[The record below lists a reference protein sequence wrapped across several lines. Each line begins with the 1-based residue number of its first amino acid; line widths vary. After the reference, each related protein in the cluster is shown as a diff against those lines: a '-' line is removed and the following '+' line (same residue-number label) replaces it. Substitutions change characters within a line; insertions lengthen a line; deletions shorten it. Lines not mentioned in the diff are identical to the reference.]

1 MKYTNI
7 PSRNYEL
14 LFICCMLFISISFT
28 GQISNPGNISGGFP
42 KPILSSQNTMYI
54 FTNGAAIQTF
64 SLQNGIDSITNSYT
78 NNNLFEIGV
87 TSFDSFYACTQLNS
101 NKFSIRVLPPS
112 LTRPGTKI
120 NEYEF
125 SSETICLFSY
135 SDNGLSFGYAVWIN
149 NEFINLLKF
158 DSRTEIKHTI
168 FSGRKVGT
176 NIDCKIFLNE
186 IACVYTGKEAVDNDS
201 CFFHIF
207 TTEHVQQ
214 YSERELGSEGCYNS
228 PAQKIFKLDDNSN
241 YFYICYIRDLS
252 LYCIKSLHN
261 YGYYETK
268 ITGTLIMNGCKSNM
282 YNFDIGKLNTY
293 IIAVCANGNNI
304 YMKQF
309 DENFNGK
316 EDLPTYTID
325 NSDLIMPSIVYFD
338 PKNTVMTYYVISQ
351 KSGSQYFL
359 LVFPECI
366 DFSLS
371 TTINENIKIDFDNNR
386 IDNSGFDG
394 AMIQLISLP
403 SKGTIYNIDTQ
414 TIEQAKIKTN
424 YALNSLTYTATYDYG
439 TFEFSYLAMNSFF
452 YSSECKV
459 SIIVNNC
466 FMTCYTCY
474 GFQYSTD
481 NHDCKECD
489 INRGYYEAVDYPV
502 PPGVKYCVNRA
513 MAPSNYYFNTGVL
526 KFYKCDQSCDSC
538 VDNAPSQCTKCAA
551 GYHWENVNR
560 NSCVSS
566 APAHT
571 YLDADTDTYLPCY
584 SSCDTCNEQGTIN
597 KHNCLSCL
605 NDGVTYLY
613 FPIEGY
619 PTNCVNET
627 TKPTNYYLHNTNSIY
642 KKCDES
648 CETCSISSKMCGKCA
663 EYYYRY
669 EINNGH
675 CVNEETKDENYYF
688 DYIDEVYKQCDP
700 SCKTCSAAP
709 DGSTYN
715 CLSCPDNV
723 VKKYLSKG
731 NCEDYCP
738 SPTFGYKGYCVY
750 PCPDY
755 TSPVENYNSIQRN
768 NLCIECPPFYLY
780 EGKCI
785 IQMPA
790 NTYIINTN
798 FNILAKC
805 YPNCKS
811 CYGGGTITNM
821 KCTDC
826 AAGFYPLS
834 DKKYNCYDNVPDYY
848 YKYVDLITGYTEYR
862 PCYESCLSCNE
873 AGSDYDHQCK
883 FCREGYVKDPY
894 SSKNCYKKC
903 EFYWYRERTF
913 PYKYQCT
920 ITNECP
926 SNYPY
931 LYEKTGECAISC
943 NHCYGCKDLSLFDLD
958 NKCVEKC
965 TENSIEDKGYFKCH
979 TTNDIDSLINYG
991 IHNYITEGINNSK
1004 DQPNKY
1010 LLGNETNFHLCNS
1023 TVKGIEDCKNISTH
1037 MGLSYMNLSDC
1048 FNVMAQIY
1056 HFDIDGGDYFYYAIF
1071 ERIREDTTSPQV
1083 YYEIFDK
1090 TGVRLES
1097 KYCVN
1102 SKINIT
1108 KSYLNKKETE
1118 DAVNIYNKYGY
1129 DILKYKSNGFYS
1141 DICKHF
1147 ESDDKFD
1154 ILLNDR
1160 YDFFYKNRAYYFCEE
1175 NCKLTDIFPKTYEV
1189 FCDCLNKEN
1198 TLNDVDF
1205 VQYEISKRLYKDNPL
1220 QYFKCANLVFSK
1232 WTFKRNIANYIIMF
1246 FFVLQIILCRYFYTT
1261 GRKPFFSF
1269 IHNKLLTLGN
1279 SDEAPRPSN
1288 PPKRVSVILD
1298 KVREEQLQKEEEDK
1312 QIGEE
1317 YAKIFIM
1324 NNGYQAGSDD
1334 EKPNMQ
1340 NNNNTRRGNTEA
1352 NYSYD
1357 SNSSD
1362 NGPRRR
1368 AGVTVGPK
1376 IYGQTTA
1383 ANEDDE
1389 VSRLARQLKLEQ
1401 QEKKFAKEVL
1411 VKYPDTGYIFL
1422 YSFCMKRKH
1431 RILSLLYNKD
1441 VYEIFCYKLSFLIL
1455 SYSID
1460 FLMTTM
1466 LYLHYNVRNLYHHK
1480 KHHRIIQ
1487 DIGFGILSSL
1497 VSFFIIKFLKW
1508 LMEFKSSFKKYEGNI
1523 ADEDKREYY
1532 NKLNQLVNN
1541 LSIKF
1546 GFYFFF
1552 TFIGTFF
1559 IWYFVCSFISTYRNT
1574 QLSWGISISA
1584 NIIVSLVFPFIYYAF
1599 VVLLQYI
1606 SLNKYKL
1613 GLYKVSMFLLRL

>member
-1 MKYTNI
+1 MKYTYI
-7 PSRNYEL
+7 PFRNYDL
-14 LFICCMLFISISFT
+14 LFICYSLFISISFIT
-28 GQISNPGNISGGFP
+28 SQYANPGPISGGFP
-42 KPILSSQNTMYI
+42 KPIIDLQNQNTMLI
-54 FTNGAAIQTF
+54 FTNGASIQTF
-64 SLQNGIDSITNSYT
+64 SIQGGISSPGGYT
-78 NNNLFEIGV
+78 NNNRFEIGV
-87 TSFDSFYACTQLNS
+87 TSCGSFYACTTVNS
-101 NKFSIRVLPPS
+101 NKFSITVVVSTS
-112 LTRPGTKI
+112 LTGVNLNK
-120 NEYEF
+120 EYEF
-125 SSETICLFSY
+125 SSETICLFS
-135 SDNGLSFGYAVWIN
+135 SGQSAGYAAWIN
-149 NEFINLLKF
+149 NEFINLLSF
-158 DSRTEIKHTI
+158 DSNAEKKHTI

-176 NIDCKIFLNE
+176 NIDCTIFFEYNTEE
-186 IACVYTGKEAVDNDS
+186 IACVYTGKEVVDNDS

-207 TTEHVQQ
+207 NTDFTQQ

-228 PAQKIFKLDDNSN
+228 PAQKIFKLNQNSN
-241 YFYICYIRDLS
+241 YFYICYIRDLN
-252 LYCIKSLHN
+252 LYCIKSLHSA
-261 YGYYETK
+261 GYYETK

-282 YNFDIGKLNTY
+282 YNFAIGRLNTY

-304 YMKQF
+304 IMKQF
-309 DENFNGK
+309 DENFVGK

-325 NSDLIMPSIVYFD
+325 NSDLFMPSIVYFD
-338 PKNTVMTYYVISQ
+338 EKNTVMTYYDISQ
-351 KSGSQYFL
+351 NVGSQYFL
-359 LVFPECI
+359 LVFPECT

-371 TTINENIKIDFDNNR
+371 TTINENIKIDFDNDR
-386 IDNSGFDG
+386 VDNSGFNG
-394 AMIQLISLP
+394 AMVQLISLP
-403 SKGTIYNIDTQ
+403 SKGTIYNIDPQ
-414 TIEQAKIKTN
+414 NNNNILGKAKLNTN
-424 YALNSLTYTATYDYG
+424 YELNSLTYTATYDYG
-439 TFEFSYLAMNSFF
+439 TFEFSYIAINTYF

-459 SIIVNNC
+459 SITVENC
-466 FMTCYTCY
+466 FMTCYTCNGY
-474 GFQYSTD
+474 TYSSSY
-481 NHDCKECD
+481 HDCKECD
-489 INRGYYEAVDYPV
+489 INKGYYEAVDYT
-502 PPGVKYCVNRA
+502 PGAKYCVNRA
-513 MAPSNYYFNTGVL
+513 MAPSNYYFNTADL

-538 VDNAPSQCTKCAA
+538 VDNSPLQCTKCAT

-566 APAHT
+566 APPHT

-584 SSCDTCNEQGTIN
+584 STCDSCNEQGTVK

-605 NDGVTYLY
+605 NTPNQYY
-613 FPIEGY
+613 PIEGY
-619 PTNCVNET
+619 PTNCVDET
-627 TKPTNYYLHNTNSIY
+627 TKPSNYYLDNANAIY

-648 CETCSISSKMCGKCA
+648 CETCSTSSKMCGKCA
-663 EYYYRY
+663 EYYYPY
-669 EINNGH
+669 EISNGH
-675 CVNEETKDENYYF
+675 CVNEETKDEDYYF
-688 DYIDEVYKQCDP
+688 DYIDEVYKQCDA

-709 DGSTYN
+709 DGSTKN
-715 CLSCPDNV
+715 CLSCPNNM
-723 VKKYLSKG
+723 YLSKG
-731 NCEDYCP
+731 NCERYCP
-738 SPTFGYKGYCVY
+738 SPTYGYKGYCVY

-755 TSPVENYNSIQRN
+755 TAPEKDYLQTPGN
-768 NLCIECPPFYLY
+768 NLCIECPPLYLY
-780 EGKCI
+780 KGKCI
-785 IQMPA
+785 TAMPR

-798 FNILAKC
+798 FNILADC
-805 YPNCKS
+805 YPNCDS

-826 AAGFYPLS
+826 ANNFYPLS
-834 DKKYNCYDNVPDYY
+834 DKNYNCYDSEPDYY
-848 YKYVDLITGYTEYR
+848 YTSVDINTGIITEYR
-862 PCYESCLSCNE
+862 PCYESCLKCNG
-873 AGSDYDHQCK
+873 AGSDYDHQCTS
-883 FCREGYVKDPY
+883 CREGYVTDPY
-894 SSKNCYKKC
+894 SPNNCYKEC

-920 ITNECP
+920 TTNECP

-931 LYEKTGECAISC
+931 LYEETGECAISC
-943 NHCYGCKDLSLFDLD
+943 SHCNGCSSLSLFDLD
-958 NKCVEKC
+958 NKCVETC
-965 TENSIEDKGYFKCH
+965 TENSIEDKGYKKCH
-979 TTNDIDSLINYG
+979 TANDIDSLINYG
-991 IHNYITEGINNSK
+991 IHNYISEGMNNNQ

-1010 LLGNETNFHLCNS
+1010 LLGNETNVHLCNS
-1023 TVKGIEDCKNISTH
+1023 TVEGIEDCRNISTH

-1056 HFDIDGGDYFYYAIF
+1056 HFDIEGGDYFYYAIF
-1071 ERIREDTTSPQV
+1071 ERIREDTTTPQV

-1090 TGVRLES
+1090 KGVRLES
-1097 KYCVN
+1097 KYCMN

-1175 NCKLTDIFPKTYEV
+1175 NCNLADIFPKTYEV

-1198 TLNDVDF
+1198 TLTDVDF
-1205 VQYEISKRLYKDNPL
+1205 VKYEISKQLYKDSPL

-1232 WTFKRNIANYIIMF
+1232 WTFKRNIANYIIMVF
-1246 FFVLQIILCRYFYTT
+1246 FILQIIICRYFYTT

-1298 KVREEQLQKEEEDK
+1298 KVKQEELQKEEEEK

-1340 NNNNTRRGNTEA
+1340 NNNTRRGNTEA

-1362 NGPRRR
+1362 NGPKRR
-1368 AGVTVGPK
+1368 AGVAVAPK
-1376 IYGQTTA
+1376 IYGQTTT

-1411 VKYPDTGYIFL
+1411 VKYPDTGYVFL

-1431 RILSLLYNKD
+1431 RLLSLLYNKD
-1441 VYEIFCYKLSFLIL
+1441 VYEIFCYKLSFVIL

-1466 LYLHYNVRNLYHHK
+1466 FYLHYNVRNLYHHK
-1480 KHHRIIQ
+1480 KHHRVIQ
-1487 DIGFGILSSL
+1487 EIGFGILSAL

-1523 ADEDKREYY
+1523 AEEDKREYY

-1546 GFYFFF
+1546 AFYFFF

-1574 QLSWGISISA
+1574 QLSWGISVSA
-1584 NIIVSLVFPFIYYAF
+1584 NIIVSLAFPFIYYAF